1 MAAPR
6 PNDSRKPAEAPAASS
21 PTPPRVG
28 LLNKLGNA
36 HWGVAAGLGV
46 LLLVVGI
53 YKGEVFAQVYGG
65 IMIVLGVVLRIKRG
79 R

>member
-6 PNDSRKPAEAPAASS
+6 PEDGRKPATAPAPSS
-21 PTPPRVG
+21 PPRLG

-46 LLLVVGI
+46 LLLAVGI
-53 YKGEVFAQVYGG
+53 YKGEMFAQVYGG